1 MKKTI
6 LITALFL
13 FAITLGYTQTHEL
26 LVKSSDKGLY
36 VDHKVAAKEN
46 FYSIGRLYN
55 IPAKEMAAFNK
66 LDMEKGLNIG
76 QTIHIP
82 LTEANFIQS
91 GNTGTPVYFRVS
103 EKQGLG
109 KISNANNK
117 VAVENLRRWN
127 GIKGD
132 QAEADSKLVIG
143 FVVSKELPSVT
154 LSSKHEP
161 VEEKIVKTEPVVEK
175 TKPEEKIVKTEPVI
189 EKPVEKPPV
198 TQPVIEKKIPLVTN
212 QNPVTGDQ
220 GYFKNSFEQQFRS
233 TSSAKNETVTSGI
246 FKTAS
251 GWQDYKYYLLMD
263 KVDPGTI
270 VKITNPDNNKAVYA
284 KVLGE
289 MNGIRQNE
297 GLNIRISNAA
307 AVALNISELDKFIV
321 KVNY

>member
-6 LITALFL
+6 LITALL
-13 FAITLGYTQTHEL
+13 FIIYNQGIAQTPDL

-55 IPAKEMAAFNK
+55 ISAKEIAAFNK

-76 QTIHIP
+76 QAVRIP
-82 LTEANFIQS
+82 LTEANFTQS
-91 GNTGTPVYFRVS
+91 GNKGTPVYYKVS
-103 EKQGLG
+103 EKQSLG
-109 KISNANNK
+109 KISNLNNK
-117 VAVENLRRWN
+117 VPVENLKQWN
-127 GIKGD
+127 GLNTE
-132 QAEADSKLVIG
+132 QANADSKLVIG
-143 FVVSKELPSVT
+143 FIVSKELPSVT
-154 LSSKHEP
+154 LAEKKAPVEKIVKTEP
-161 VEEKIVKTEPVVEK
+161 VKENPKTEEKIVKTEPVVKE
-175 TKPEEKIVKTEPVI
+175 PVKEPVI
-189 EKPVEKPPV
+189 EKKAPVV
-198 TQPVIEKKIPLVTN
+198 TEQKTASS
-212 QNPVTGDQ
+212 DQ
-220 GYFKNSFEQQFRS
+220 GYFKTSFEEQVRS
-233 TSSAKNETVTSGI
+233 LSRSKNETVTSGI

-270 VKITNPDNNKAVYA
+270 VKITNPENNKAVYA

-307 AVALNISELDKFIV
+307 ALALNVAETDKFIV

>member
-13 FAITLGYTQTHEL
+13 FAFSLVYSQSHEL

-36 VDHKVAAKEN
+36 VDHKVVAKEN

-55 IPAKEMAAFNK
+55 ISAKEMAAFNK

-82 LTEANFIQS
+82 LTDANFIQS
-91 GNTGTPVYFRVS
+91 GNTGTPVYFKVS
-103 EKQGLG
+103 EKQSLG
-109 KISNANNK
+109 KVSNANNK
-117 VAVENLRRWN
+117 VSIDNLRRWN

-132 QAEADSKLVIG
+132 QAEEDSKLVIG
-143 FVVSKELPSVT
+143 FIMSKELPAVT
-154 LSSKHEP
+154 LKGKTEP
-161 VEEKIVKTEPVVEK
+161 VEEKIKTEEKSVKTEPA
-175 TKPEEKIVKTEPVI
+175 
-189 EKPVEKPPV
+189 VEKPIEKTPV
-198 TQPVIEKKIPLVTN
+198 TEPVIEKKIPVVVN
-212 QNPVTGDQ
+212 QNPATGDQ
-220 GYFKNSFEQQFRS
+220 GYFKSSFELQS
-233 TSSAKNETVTSGI
+233 KSSSSSKNETVTAGI

-307 AVALNISELDKFIV
+307 AVALNVSEIDKFIV